1 MARGAKS
8 ANKET
13 KTAGSSPQDKA
24 EEINLVNAENIGKE
38 EIDTVTAETPME
50 AGKKTKAKKE
60 KKTKVEEVKEE
71 VKEETTTDAEVTTDE
86 EDTKEKKVKTP
97 KEKKVKEP
105 KEKKTKEPKE
115 KEPKEPKEKKRA
127 PSAYNIFVK
136 EIMPILKKE
145 NEGNG
150 KTQRDLMKIA
160 AERWNE
166 KKAEK
171 K

>member
-1 MARGAKS
+1 MARGAKT
-8 ANKET
+8 ATKET

-38 EIDTVTAETPME
+38 EVDTVTAETPME

-60 KKTKVEEVKEE
+60 KKTKIEEVKEE
-71 VKEETTTDAEVTTDE
+71 VTTEEEATDDE
-86 EDTKEKKVKTP
+86 APKKEKKAT
-97 KEKKVKEP
+97 
-105 KEKKTKEPKE
+105 KKT

-136 EIMPILKKE
+136 EIMPVLKKE
-145 NEGNG
+145 NEGTG